1 MHTLGH
7 NYRLGFTNNWISG
20 EILQVVS
27 NQHSDVCLVPHFV
40 TVELCEPVP
49 QAGGQVSL
57 PNVFGRVMQPGV
69 LVPGDALVV
78 PCLVEGDGALTLQEL
93 LGHCHV
99 KSPSAPPCLLCHEL
113 DTGRLPYQVTAMAT
127 TPAGRRCGGSEIS
140 R

>member
-78 PCLVEGDGALTLQEL
+78 PGLVEE
-93 LGHCHV
+93 
-99 KSPSAPPCLLCHEL
+99 
-113 DTGRLPYQVTAMAT
+113 
-127 TPAGRRCGGSEIS
+127 
-140 R
+140 